1 MRKPEK
7 AKEISSATGPAKGI
21 YWGIFLIYGAILA
34 VGFALHEMWRDEYE
48 QLLFR
53 RYAGFIDSGSPFYIL
68 YNFLC
73 WLPLQLND
81 SVASF
86 KILHL
91 AIALAIAAIVIWF
104 SPFRLWQKVALLCSY
119 FLLYEFSIIARYYG
133 LITLLVF
140 GTVVSLG
147 IRRPKCLAAALLMLA
162 TASLNP
168 MSATFAAG
176 FAVFV
181 LALWFFGELDF
192 SSAPI
197 QRRLFVTSALLFTV
211 GAAII
216 FLFFVAYIVSPEGL
230 KPFVMARPPF
240 AAIFPQIWNAY
251 IPIPDFSRG
260 IYFWWSNILPQPV
273 VYAEGQTLSLQDL
286 TSAAFLVPA
295 LVSIALLII
304 FVARFAQDR
313 PVLVFYVFTTALQ
326 LALIHFALKVYVIR
340 YLGLLFITLVAAAW
354 LFEARRNARIVQSDR
369 KALGPVDSPGL
380 IARAFQPAFA
390 FVLVSQVVA
399 GVWAYA
405 LDATRRFSNSEA
417 LVAYVDNSNL
427 ASTHVLAGYVDAH
440 TQCITA
446 ETGTEMYFPQIARFG
461 RFAEQYNP
469 SRRNA
474 VGLDE
479 VLQQVASVVQQK
491 GKPVALVMTTPISN
505 AEGQFLGPE
514 FAQVSP
520 TLKMRLLTAI
530 DEPVISRDE
539 VYWIYEVTGV

>member
-1 MRKPEK
+1 MRKPVK
-7 AKEISSATGPAKGI
+7 TKEISSVNGPAKGA
-21 YWGIFLIYGAILA
+21 YWAIFLIYGAILA
-34 VGFALHEMWRDEYE
+34 VGFARHEMWRDEYE

-73 WLPLQLND
+73 WLPLQIND
-81 SVASF
+81 SVATF

-91 AIALAIAAIVIWF
+91 AVALAIAAIVLWF

-140 GTVVSLG
+140 GTVVSLS
-147 IRRPKCLAAALLMLA
+147 IARPKFLVAAILMLA

-176 FAVFV
+176 FAVYAI
-181 LALWFFGELDF
+181 ALWFSGELNF
-192 SSAPI
+192 SSSPT
-197 QRRLFVTSALLFTV
+197 QRRIVVASAALFVA
-211 GAAII
+211 GAAVI
-216 FLFFVAYIVSPEGL
+216 FLSFVAYVLNPEGL
-230 KPFVMARPPF
+230 KPFQMARPPF
-240 AAIFPQIWNAY
+240 AAILPQIWNAY

-260 IYFWWSNILPQPV
+260 IYFWWSNIFAQPV

-286 TSAAFLVPA
+286 TSAVFLIPSLA
-295 LVSIALLII
+295 SISLL
-304 FVARFAQDR
+304 FVFASRFAQDR

-354 LFEARRNARIVQSDR
+354 LFEARRHLRILYADTRAS
-369 KALGPVDSPGL
+369 ASVDSLGL
-380 IARAFQPAFA
+380 IGKAFQPAFA
-390 FVLVSQVVA
+390 FVLLAQVIA
-399 GVWAYA
+399 GLWAYS
-405 LDATRRFSNSEA
+405 LDATRKFSNSEE
-417 LVAYVDNSNL
+417 
-427 ASTHVLAGYVDAH
+427 LAGYVQKSDLANTHTLVGYIDAH
-440 TQCITA
+440 TQCIVA
-446 ETGTEMYFPQIARFG
+446 ETGAQMYFPQAGKFARFC
-461 RFAEQYNP
+461 EQYNP
-469 SRRNA
+469 SRRNVVA
-474 VGLDE
+474 FDE
-479 VLQQVASVVQQK
+479 LLQQAASLVQQK
-491 GKPVALVMTTPISN
+491 GKPVALVMTTPIGN
-505 AEGQFLGPE
+505 ADGQFLGPE

-539 VYWIYEVTGV
+539 VYWIYELTGV